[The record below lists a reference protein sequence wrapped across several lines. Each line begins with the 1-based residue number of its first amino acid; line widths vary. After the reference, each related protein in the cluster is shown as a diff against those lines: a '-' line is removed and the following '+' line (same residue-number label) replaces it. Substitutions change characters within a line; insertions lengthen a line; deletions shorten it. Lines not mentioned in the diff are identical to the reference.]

1 MIRARKCFSLG
12 FNMHLFTI
20 LNTEESSTPVEAALQ
35 SFTERPQMS
44 KSKSK

>member
-20 LNTEESSTPVEAALQ
+20 LTPVEAALQ

-44 KSKSK
+44 KSKSN